1 MSLNKSTTLRDA
13 LKSWVDEGL
22 VSPESASI
30 LTERYELDAGL
41 AWYRNTTFMIG
52 IVASFLVAAGIVLL
66 ISENWHRLGI
76 PTRMATGI
84 VPWFVASFLTVRA
97 LIRKQHRQEEV
108 WGTLTTLL
116 FGANIFLQAQ
126 IFHLSGFWP
135 TAIMW
140 WAAGAFAMAL
150 VLRSPTILILTHA
163 LVTIWIDG
171 ETSNGQLNPL
181 VLIGVV
187 AVVLAAWRQLSR
199 LTLTSSI
206 IVFGYGLSH
215 VAISMNGGVS
225 EPLFNLAIIMF
236 SAAVYAWA
244 YPVSPRFR
252 DIMIRI
258 LSAVSVLITAI
269 YFGSIK
275 NFQSEYHI
283 ESWQRHDPWFP
294 AVLASVGVAL
304 LIFRRRDWLSIGLCC
319 VTMLI
324 VVFSF
329 VDARYTFIAVYGVN
343 VLLLATAIAMVWSGM
358 KNMHKLDF
366 MSGLVLIIALAL
378 SRYGDYFNDYLVG
391 AGIFVGSGILLFAA
405 NLYWRKLYAT
415 H

>member
-171 ETSNGQLNPL
+171 ETSNGQLNPR

-283 ESWQRHDPWFP
+283 ESWQRHDPGF
-294 AVLASVGVAL
+294 
-304 LIFRRRDWLSIGLCC
+304 
-319 VTMLI
+319 
-324 VVFSF
+324 
-329 VDARYTFIAVYGVN
+329 DARYTFIAVYGVN

-366 MSGLVLIIALAL
+366 MSGLVLIIVLAL